1 MRQEGRQPGGPF
13 GFDHAVPVSRVRV
26 VFRSVAVAYNFV
38 SEIRRRSDS
47 FLWDLTV
54 RRQPTGADVMIPDW
68 VWKREP
74 FIKRVAA
81 AYGGDVRREPDTA
94 PY

>member
-1 MRQEGRQPGGPF
+1 MRQEGWQPGGPF
-13 GFDHAVPVSRVRV
+13 GFHHAVPVNRVRV
-26 VFRSVAVAYNFV
+26 AFRSVAVAYNFV

-54 RRQPTGADVMIPDW
+54 RRQPAGADVIIPDW

-81 AYGGDVRREPDTA
+81 AYGGDVRGEPETA
-94 PY
+94 P